1 MTHAKPSTTVR
12 ARWFASTTSATITIA
27 RAKPSTTVR
36 AMWFASTTT
45 VTITIT
51 HAKPSTIVRIRWFI
65 SIARATIT
73 MTYAKPSTTSRVR
86 WFASTES
93 ATTTPTRRA
102 NHTLKAARHSN
113 DWICNVINCL
123 IHYISVFT
131 IYQNKR
137 FFIFTLQLDLGYIMS
152 ISVPFYLHKSICNAT
167 TGSKSTYSTSS
178 WYQEPFQRI
187 QTPRAI

>member
-1 MTHAKPSTTVR
+1 MARAKPSTIAR
-12 ARWFASTTSATITIA
+12 ARWFASTTTVTTTMT
-27 RAKPSTTVR
+27 RAKPSTIARV
-36 AMWFASTTT
+36 
-45 VTITIT
+45 
-51 HAKPSTIVRIRWFI
+51 RWFI

-73 MTYAKPSTTSRVR
+73 MTHTKPSTTSGVR

-123 IHYISVFT
+123 IHHISVFT

>member
-1 MTHAKPSTTVR
+1 MARAKPSTTVR
-12 ARWFASTTSATITIA
+12 ARWFASTTTVTTTMT
-27 RAKPSTTVR
+27 RAKPSTIARV
-36 AMWFASTTT
+36 
-45 VTITIT
+45 
-51 HAKPSTIVRIRWFI
+51 RWFI
-65 SIARATIT
+65 SIARATTT
-73 MTYAKPSTTSRVR
+73 MTHAKPSTTTMTHAKPSTTSGVR

>member
-1 MTHAKPSTTVR
+1 MARAKPSTTVR
-12 ARWFASTTSATITIA
+12 ARWFASTTTVTTTMT
-27 RAKPSTTVR
+27 RAKPSTIARVR
-36 AMWFASTTT
+36 WFISIARATTT
-45 VTITIT
+45 MT

-65 SIARATIT
+65 SIARA
-73 MTYAKPSTTSRVR
+73 MTHAKPSTTSGVR

-93 ATTTPTRRA
+93 ATTTPTHRA

-152 ISVPFYLHKSICNAT
+152 IFVPFYLHKSIYNAT

-178 WYQEPFQRI
+178 WDQEPYQRI